1 MIWIC
6 KQQKMKANNCLE
18 QLIDNVIS
26 KLIQNVAFCTHE
38 NIIQVCSE
46 KSPIDHQEILII
58 CFISWGFRIR
68 LYMNFTAG

>member
-1 MIWIC
+1 MIWIS

-26 KLIQNVAFCTHE
+26 KLIQNVAFCTQ

-46 KSPIDHQEILII
+46 NVQLII
-58 CFISWGFRIR
+58 KR
-68 LYMNFTAG
+68 Y